1 MARAPARS
9 GRAAKAWYTSLASGR
24 WTVPTFILV
33 WTIVV
38 IVPLFL
44 LLLYSFLESK
54 GFKVAWEPSFRTWDR
69 FFETGRWTV
78 ATRTIRIAIGMAV
91 IELLLAFPFALLL
104 AKGCKSQ
111 GLKAILLTLLT
122 IPFFLDL
129 SSRTII
135 WRALLGSNGVVNTI
149 LMELGLAT
157 EPVEWLIF
165 TEFSV
170 YFGLAAP
177 YFATMVFPIFL
188 VATLIDDDYL
198 DASRDLGAN
207 PLQTLFLVILPPC
220 LPGVIAGVVF
230 TLVPM
235 MGEWVVPQLMGGGK
249 VNMIGRSTE
258 DALST
263 LNYPIAA
270 SLSTFVLAILVAL
283 LAALTLLTRRR
294 GGIAGM
300 FEALKL

>member
-1 MARAPARS
+1 MANALVSRS
-9 GRAAKAWYTSLASGR
+9 IRTWYTQAASGR
-24 WTVPTFILV
+24 WTVPTFIVV
-33 WTIVV
+33 WTVV
-38 IVPLFL
+38 VVVPLFL
-44 LLLYSFLESK
+44 LLLYSFLETK
-54 GFKVAWEPSFRTWDR
+54 GFKVVWDPGFKTWDR

-78 ATRTIRIAIGMAV
+78 AMRTLRIAIGMTV
-91 IELLLAFPFALLL
+91 IELVLAFPFALWL
-104 AKGCKSQ
+104 AKGCRSQ

-135 WRALLGSNGVVNTI
+135 WRALLGSNGVVNTV
-149 LMELGLAT
+149 LMELGIT
-157 EPVEWLIF
+157 SEPVEWLIF

-170 YFGLAAP
+170 FFGLAAP
-177 YFATMVFPIFL
+177 NFATMVFPIFL
-188 VATLIDDDYL
+188 VATLIDDEYL

-207 PLQTLFLVILPPC
+207 PLQTLFLVTIPLC

-230 TLVPM
+230 TMVPM

-263 LNYPIAA
+263 LNYPTAA
-270 SLSTFVLAILVAL
+270 SLSAFVLAMLVVL

-294 GGIAGM
+294 GGIAGL